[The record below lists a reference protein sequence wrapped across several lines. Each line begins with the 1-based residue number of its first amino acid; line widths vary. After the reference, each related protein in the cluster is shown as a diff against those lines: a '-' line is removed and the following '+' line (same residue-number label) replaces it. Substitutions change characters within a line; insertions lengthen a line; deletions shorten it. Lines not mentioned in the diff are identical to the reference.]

1 MVHGKQDETDPAF
14 MSYVSGRG
22 RQIISDIKKLNGV
35 MGEKVAMCDG
45 MGREL
50 FTDWVVRKGLWK
62 HLS

>member
-1 MVHGKQDETDPAF
+1 